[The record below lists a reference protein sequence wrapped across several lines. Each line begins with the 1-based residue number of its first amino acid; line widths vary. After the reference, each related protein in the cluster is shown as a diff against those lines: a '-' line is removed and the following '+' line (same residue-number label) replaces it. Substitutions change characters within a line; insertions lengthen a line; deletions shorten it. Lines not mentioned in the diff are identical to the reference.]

1 MWGADPEAERDCWK
15 NGGKHLFE
23 MKVDFFNYF
32 NDGQEFVFVYREG
45 VVFAKGYSGGIPFF
59 PQGDYSHSDG
69 CEEAGHSGAGGR
81 VELPGAPH
89 SGAAKAVYS
98 CGTAV
103 SGALFIRMLRD
114 AEGEQEK
121 FSVDGMDVSWG
132 CEEDLRVFPGVVAKD
147 VEGCGVEGQT
157 Y

>member
-1 MWGADPEAERDCWK
+1 M
-15 NGGKHLFE
+15 
-23 MKVDFFNYF
+23 
-32 NDGQEFVFVYREG
+32 YREG

-81 VELPGAPH
+81 VELPRAPN

-132 CEEDLRVFPGVVAKD
+132 CEEDLRLLPGVIAKD
-147 VEGCGVEGQT
+147 VEGCGVEG
-157 Y
+157 